1 MTNSIANNPAIADAI
16 IATGKAE
23 GGAAK
28 AHAAFYATCET
39 LHGLNVMAD
48 DLKRGGRYYEM
59 AYDLLAESRLNKTEL
74 DTLRADG
81 PMKAGT
87 PKHRVAN
94 KIGAV
99 MRNIRNNLRKIEGT
113 VAGKPQGEPAGFE
126 DLCAKD
132 LQASYNRA
140 MKDRKGD
147 ESASIDHAAFMA
159 HLEAAA
165 DVLGKKLKNK

>member
-23 GGAAK
+23 GGATK
-28 AHAAFYATCET
+28 AHAAFYDTCET
-39 LHGLNVMAD
+39 LHGLNVLAD
-48 DLKRGGRYYEM
+48 DLKNGGRYYQM

-74 DTLRADG
+74 DTLRAEG

-87 PKHRVAN
+87 PKHKIGN

-99 MRNIRNNLRKIEGT
+99 MRNIRNNLRKIEGA
-113 VAGKPQGEPAGFE
+113 VAGKPKGEPAGFA
-126 DLCAKD
+126 DLCMKE
-132 LQASYNRA
+132 LQACYARA
-140 MKDRKGD
+140 SKDRVGD
-147 ESASIDHAAFMA
+147 EPATIDHAAFVA

-165 DVLGKKLKNK
+165 DVLGKKLKK

>member
-23 GGAAK
+23 GGATK
-28 AHAAFYATCET
+28 AHAAFYDTCET

-48 DLKRGGRYYEM
+48 DLKSGGRYYQM

-74 DTLRADG
+74 DTLRAEG

-87 PKHRVAN
+87 PKHKIGN

-99 MRNIRNNLRKIEGT
+99 MRNIRNNLRKIEGA
-113 VAGKPQGEPAGFE
+113 VAGKPKGEPAGFV
-126 DLCAKD
+126 DLCMKD
-132 LQASYNRA
+132 LQASYARA
-140 MKDRKGD
+140 MKDRTG
-147 ESASIDHAAFMA
+147 EPAAIDHAAFMA
-159 HLEAAA
+159 HIQAAA
-165 DVLGKKLKNK
+165 DVLGKALKDK